1 MRKFVI
7 LLFVFALL
15 TAACGGD
22 DSGSSSDTATTTTAT
37 AATETTAATATTA
50 ATETTAAPETTQ
62 ATETTTT
69 QAGESVESAAFYAAL
84 EKSTEIQSG
93 RVEGTMTMRGVEG
106 LDAGSEVSM
115 GFSGEFDNTT
125 GNSSFTMDLSD
136 LAGAMPEGEEIP
148 PEFSDMFGEMEIRTI
163 GDTSYMKFGFFSMLG
178 VGTEWVSMPAED
190 AGTAASSFGA
200 GPTNPM
206 EFMGAWSQAGTEVE
220 SLGSEDV
227 RGASTTHYR
236 VTIDVD
242 AMVEAADDMAVEDL
256 DSLGATFPGG
266 TMPVDFWV
274 GDDGNVYRVVME
286 IDGSTDASNGFSS
299 LTMLWEMYDQGATIT
314 IEPPP
319 ADQVTD
325 SAALGGMFSG

>member
-7 LLFVFALL
+7 LLFAFALL
-15 TAACGGD
+15 IAACGGS
-22 DSGSSSDTATTTTAT
+22 DSGSSSDAATTTTAT

-50 ATETTAAPETTQ
+50 ATETTAAPVTTLP
-62 ATETTTT
+62 AETTTT
-69 QAGESVESAAFYAAL
+69 QAGESVDSAALYSAL
-84 EKSTEIQSG
+84 EKSTAVQSG

-106 LDAGSEVSM
+106 LDAASEVSM

-136 LAGAMPEGEEIP
+136 LAGAMPADQEIP
-148 PEFSDMFGEMEIRTI
+148 PEFADMFGEMEIRTI
-163 GDTSYMKFGFFSMLG
+163 GDTSYMKFGLFSMLG
-178 VGTEWVSMPAED
+178 VPTEWVSMPAGE

-206 EFMGAWSQAGTEVE
+206 EFMGAWSQAGTGVE

-227 RGASTTHYR
+227 RGVSTTHYR
-236 VTIDVD
+236 ATIDVD
-242 AMVEAADDMAVEDL
+242 AMVNAADDMAVEEL
-256 DSLGATFPGG
+256 DNLGATFPGG

-274 GDDGNVYRVVME
+274 GDDGNIYRVVMD

-299 LTMLWEMYDQGATIT
+299 LTMLWEMYDQGANIT
-314 IEPPP
+314 IEAPP

-325 SAALGGMFSG
+325 GAALSGMFSG